1 MKDMPGTGAV
11 SEAAAC
17 DIGLVMHQA
26 ETHSRGGPSVR
37 VPRTVA
43 ALRALG
49 VDARMMHGGT
59 PRLLAHVFNIWPF
72 VQAFGAVRALKRQ
85 GVRVAFSPILLLPGD
100 GVRHGLG
107 PPPTSGLPDY
117 ANLLVRKT
125 LAEADMIIALS
136 AAEAALVQTLSGG
149 GTRCEVVPN
158 PVDAAPLQH
167 ADPRVFLR
175 YAAARW
181 AVDLSRGFVLAVG
194 RIEPRKNQL
203 RLIESLAG
211 GPPLVIIG
219 HDGDP
224 AFAAACRGVAG
235 PRVCFVERLDG
246 GSGLLASAYAACRL
260 LAHVALA
267 EGATLV
273 ALEAAAAGAPLLL
286 SDHPA
291 HREYFGPFARYV
303 PALDLD
309 AIRTAALDLWDH
321 PPLAGERALQS
332 LHVAE
337 AHNYAV
343 HAARLAA
350 HYADALR

>member
-1 MKDMPGTGAV
+1 MKDTPEAGALDDI
-11 SEAAAC
+11 APC

-26 ETHSRGGPSVR
+26 EAQSRGGPSVR

-49 VDARMMHGGT
+49 VDACVMHGGT

-72 VQAFGAVRALKRQ
+72 VQAYEAVRTMKRQ

-100 GVRHGLG
+100 GVHAVLG

-136 AAEAALVQTLSGG
+136 AAEAALVQELAGG

-158 PVDAAPLQH
+158 PVDAAPLQQ
-167 ADPRVFLR
+167 ADPRLFLR
-175 YAAARW
+175 HATARW
-181 AVDLSRGFVLAVG
+181 TVDLSRGFVLAVG

-203 RLIESLAG
+203 RLIAALAD

-224 AFAAACRGVAG
+224 DYAAACRGIAG
-235 PRVCFVERLDG
+235 PRVCFVERLDSA
-246 GSGLLASAYAACRL
+246 SGLLASAYAACRL
-260 LAHVALA
+260 LAHVALG
-267 EGATLV
+267 EGATMV
-273 ALEAAAAGAPLLL
+273 ALEGAAAGAPLLL
-286 SDHPA
+286 SEHPA
-291 HREYFGPFARYV
+291 HRGYFGPFARYV
-303 PALDLD
+303 PALDVD
-309 AIRTAALDLWDH
+309 AIRATALDLWVH
-321 PPLAGERALQS
+321 PPLPGERRLQS

-337 AHNYAV
+337 AHHYAT
-343 HAARLAA
+343 HATRLAA
-350 HYADALR
+350 LYADVLR